1 MNKLL
6 LICLLGAALVALS
19 GAEVSSEEQSVAEVS
34 QLREVRAADPG
45 KGNGNGKG
53 KGKGKGKSLKKKNK
67 KKKKGRKL
75 EKSDKK
81 GAGKKNGD
89 KKKKS
94 KKNGAKKSKKDGKGK
109 KKKKNGAKKNGKG
122 KKKKGLKK
130 KSRKNESKGKGKN
143 KDRKKKKA
151 RKAAKKEDKKDKKK
165 KARKQKKKARKQK
178 KKAKKQKKKA
188 RKDRKKNNNRKA
200 NTARNTTT
208 TSSSCMNATCI
219 NNAVD
224 YMKQRK
230 GLVPNFE
237 KQYKRIERNEKQTG
251 GKASKGSEFVP
262 YLTKLRETGGGNA
275 SNMTCAGEKN
285 TGATNLENLYNSLAD
300 CETTINATC
309 NAGMPAVN
317 YTFLNACKTIMD
329 EFENKTDEAIELNKK
344 NKGAE
349 ACLIWESP
357 ELANVSQSIKP
368 CKEFKDTETAHTA
381 AQKAC
386 IGNFSICRKL
396 EDQVSELVSACS
408 ASNSAAKVTAAIAQ
422 GVANQAAA
430 TEVSTKVNSTL
441 AARSGSFRSTD
452 VTCAVFATKVTDVSV
467 QVTGAPLLASLGTML
482 KELANMTVATCS
494 DDDKLSLGNASTTFL
509 ESTES
514 ITLAIAEKQSAL
526 NISTG
531 ATVSTDGLTV
541 APTTVT
547 TTGTT
552 TTGTTSTTTTG
563 TTTTGTTTTGTTS
576 TTTTGTTTTGTTS
589 TTTSTTSTTVTT
601 TTSTTTSTTS
611 TTTSTTS
618 TTTA

>member
-67 KKKKGRKL
+67 KKKGRKL

-109 KKKKNGAKKNGKG
+109 KQKKNGAKKNGKG

-165 KARKQKKKARKQK
+165 KAKKQKKKARKQKKKARKQK
-178 KKAKKQKKKA
+178 KKARKQKKKA

-230 GLVPNFE
+230 GLVANFE
-237 KQYKRIERNEKQTG
+237 KQYKRIERNAKQAS
-251 GKASKGSEFVP
+251 GKAGKGSEFTP

-285 TGATNLENLYNSLAD
+285 TGATNLENLYNSLGE

-317 YTFLNACKTIMD
+317 YTFLNACKTLMD

-357 ELANVSQSIKP
+357 ELANVSESIKP
-368 CKEFKDTETAHTA
+368 CKEFKDTETVHTA

-514 ITLAIAEKQSAL
+514 ITIAIAEKQSAL
-526 NISTG
+526 NIQTNG
-531 ATVSTDGLTV
+531 ETV
-541 APTTVT
+541 
-547 TTGTT
+547 TT
-552 TTGTTSTTTTG
+552 TTGTTGTGTTG

-589 TTTSTTSTTVTT
+589 TTTTGTTTTGTTSTTTTVTT

>member
-1 MNKLL
+1 M
-6 LICLLGAALVALS
+6 G
-19 GAEVSSEEQSVAEVS
+19 
-34 QLREVRAADPG
+34 
-45 KGNGNGKG
+45 
-53 KGKGKGKSLKKKNK
+53 
-67 KKKKGRKL
+67 KL

-94 KKNGAKKSKKDGKGK
+94 KKNGAKKSKKDGKSKKQKKNGAKKNGK
-109 KKKKNGAKKNGKG
+109 KKKGRKLEKSGKKGAGKKNGDKKKKIKKNGAKKSKKDGKGKKQKKNGAKKNGKG

-165 KARKQKKKARKQK
+165 KARK
-178 KKAKKQKKKA
+178 
-188 RKDRKKNNNRKA
+188 KNNNRKA

-208 TSSSCMNATCI
+208 TSSSCMNTTCI
-219 NNAVD
+219 NNAMS

-230 GLVPNFE
+230 TLVPNFE
-237 KQYKRIERNEKQTG
+237 KQYKRIERNEKQAG
-251 GKASKGSEFVP
+251 GKASKGSEFTP

-285 TGATNLENLYNSLAD
+285 TGATNLENLYNSLAE

-317 YTFLNACKTIMD
+317 YTFLNACKTLMD
-329 EFENKTDEAIELNKK
+329 EFENKTDEAIDLNKK

-349 ACLIWESP
+349 SCLIWESP

-381 AQKAC
+381 AKKAC
-386 IGNFSICRKL
+386 IGNFSICRKE
-396 EDQVSELVSACS
+396 EDKVSELVSACS
-408 ASNSAAKVTAAIAQ
+408 ASNSVAKVTAAIAQ

-441 AARSGSFRSTD
+441 NTRSGSFRSTD

-467 QVTGAPLLASLGTML
+467 QVSGAPLLASLGTML

-514 ITLAIAEKQSAL
+514 ITIAIAEKQSAL
-526 NISTG
+526 NIHTNG
-531 ATVSTDGLTV
+531 ETV
-541 APTTVT
+541 
-547 TTGTT
+547 TT
-552 TTGTTSTTTTG
+552 TTGTTGTGTTG

-589 TTTSTTSTTVTT
+589 TTTTGD
-601 TTSTTTSTTS
+601 
-611 TTTSTTS
+611 
-618 TTTA
+618 